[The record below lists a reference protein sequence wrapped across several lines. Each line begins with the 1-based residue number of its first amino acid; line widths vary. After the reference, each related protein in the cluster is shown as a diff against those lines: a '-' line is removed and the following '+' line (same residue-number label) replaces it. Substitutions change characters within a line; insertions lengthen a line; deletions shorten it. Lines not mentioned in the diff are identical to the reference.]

1 MKTRSIYRPVFRDA
15 DVVHT
20 NPFEVGSKVLVK
32 CGAHGWRSGSINSY
46 MCGVYA
52 SPKPGSSV
60 EAYYVDLDRP
70 LQIVRNLL
78 LVSKHASMPLHSH
91 PTDKPTET
99 QFIVSLAKG
108 TVPCTLLNRVKAF
121 LRIL

>member
-1 MKTRSIYRPVFRDA
+1 MKTRSIYRPAFRDA

-20 NPFEVGSKVLVK
+20 NPFKVGSKVLVK
-32 CGAHGWRSGSINSY
+32 CGAQGWRMGSINSY
-46 MCGVYA
+46 MCGGYA
-52 SPKPGSSV
+52 SPKPGRSV
-60 EAYYVDLDRP
+60 EAYYVDLGRP

-78 LVSKHASMPLHSH
+78 LFQTSLPPHIH